1 MLHKLFSSK
10 VRIELLNTF
19 FLHPEKSFYLRELE
33 RLTGEDYKNVST
45 ELKSLES
52 IGLLTSSK
60 SGNLKYFHVN
70 PEFLIYYEL
79 KSIFFKVRGAPSL
92 LKQVLSERTDI
103 EYAFIYGSFAAGTEN
118 DKSDIDLM
126 VVGKMTL
133 ENLLKRL
140 REPEKA
146 LGRDINPSLFSLSE
160 MKQRLKDRDPFIDG
174 VMDEPKIMLIGD
186 EDGLRRLAQ

>member
-33 RLTGEDYKNVST
+33 RITGEDYKNVST
-45 ELKSLES
+45 ELKTLES

-70 PEFLIYYEL
+70 PGFLIYSEL
-79 KSIFFKVRGAPSL
+79 KSIFFKVRGAPGL
-92 LKQVLSERTDI
+92 LKQVLSDSPDI
-103 EYAFIYGSFAAGTEN
+103 EYAFIYGSFAASTEN
-118 DKSDIDLM
+118 DKSDLDLM
-126 VVGKMTL
+126 VIGKIPL
-133 ENLLKRL
+133 EILLKRL

-146 LGRDINPSLFSLSE
+146 LGREINPSLFPISE
-160 MKQRLKDRDPFIDG
+160 MKQRLKDRDPFIDR

>member
-33 RLTGEDYKNVST
+33 RITGEDYKNVST
-45 ELKSLES
+45 ELKNLES

-60 SGNLKYFHVN
+60 SGNLKYFHAN
-70 PEFLIYYEL
+70 PGFLIYSEL
-79 KSIFFKVRGAPSL
+79 KSIFFKVRGALGL
-92 LKQVLSERTDI
+92 LKQVLADSPDI
-103 EYAFIYGSFAAGTEN
+103 EYAFIYGSFAAGMEN

-126 VVGKMTL
+126 VVGKIPL
-133 ENLLKRL
+133 ENLLKQL

-146 LGRDINPSLFSLSE
+146 LGREINPSLFPISE
-160 MKQRLKDRDPFIDG
+160 MKQRLKDRDPFIDR